1 MAFGNFSELD
11 SLNKTLKSALSLLVC
26 LTTLTLLFSGC
37 GDPTLHP
44 LTGKVTLDG
53 KPYERLI
60 VYFDPIGDQIN
71 EFNFGVGETDA
82 EGNLG
87 LRSSAGSG
95 LAAGNYRVSFTCL
108 VQEKTGQ
115 AVGLSD
121 EKDESYAAVVPK
133 ELVPEPYNDRGRS
146 PVEFSIRRNDNV
158 FTFDIPLKQ

>member
-1 MAFGNFSELD
+1 MEMAIGLD
-11 SLNKTLKSALSLLVC
+11 RKLNSLRTSFVSALSLLVSAI
-26 LTTLTLLFSGC
+26 LFSGC
-37 GDPTLHP
+37 GDPALHP

-60 VYFDPIGDQIN
+60 VYFDPIGDRIN

-87 LRSSAGSG
+87 LRSSAGNG

-146 PVEFSIRRNDNV
+146 PVEFSIRRTDNV
-158 FTFDIPLKQ
+158 FTFDIPVKQ